1 MREMAILNGMEEP
14 VPAAAPVAVPAPVPR
29 GRPHPRGVPHHLHH
43 PAHHGRG
50 TPVPRTTAI
59 ARPRGPA
66 VGHVTVSAARSAA
79 GLGPSSP
86 TVAHAAPR
94 AAAVPGDPYG
104 VSEHTEDLFSQNLKY
119 SNN

>member
-14 VPAAAPVAVPAPVPR
+14 APAPAPVAVPAPVPR
-29 GRPHPRGVPHHLHH
+29 GRPHTRGVPHHPHH

-50 TPVPRTTAI
+50 APVPRVAAI
-59 ARPRGPA
+59 TRPRGPP
-66 VGHVTVSAARSAA
+66 VGHVSVTAARSAA

-104 VSEHTEDLFSQNLKY
+104 VSHLVPLFLKGH
-119 SNN
+119 ST